1 MKPFSQAS
9 ENNKS
14 HILDKLTHCFA
25 DRRHVL
31 EIGSGTGQHAVH
43 FSANLPHLIWQTS
56 DRVENHDGIR
66 LWCNEFSNDNLRLPI
81 ALDVRQVEWPSGFD
95 AVYSSNTAHIM
106 PWELT
111 KRMLVKV
118 GAVLPEGG
126 IFALYG
132 PFKYQ
137 GAFTSESNGNFDTFL
152 KESNPSQGIR
162 DFEKVN
168 DVAKLAGL
176 NLLDDY
182 DLPANNRLLVWC
194 KCD

>member
-25 DRRHVL
+25 NCRHVL

-56 DRVENHDGIR
+56 DRIENHEGIR
-66 LWCNEFSNDNLRLPI
+66 LWCNEFASENLRLPI
-81 ALDVRQVEWPSGFD
+81 ALDVSQSEWPSGFD
-95 AVYSSNTAHIM
+95 AAYSSNTAHIM
-106 PWELT
+106 SWELT
-111 KRMLVKV
+111 KRMLTKV
-118 GAVLPEGG
+118 GATLPDGG

-132 PFKYQ
+132 PFKYH
-137 GAFTSESNGNFDTFL
+137 GAFTSESNANFDDFL
-152 KESNPSQGIR
+152 KQSNPGQGIR

-168 DVAKLAGL
+168 EVAKLAGL
-176 NLLDDY
+176 NLLNDY
-182 DLPANNRLLVWC
+182 DLPANNRLIVWR
-194 KCD
+194 KCE

>member
-14 HILDKLTHCFA
+14 HILDKLMHCFA
-25 DRRHVL
+25 DRCHVL
-31 EIGSGTGQHAVH
+31 EIGSGTGQHAVY

-56 DRVENHDGIR
+56 DRVENHEGIH
-66 LWCNEFSNDNLRLPI
+66 LWCNESDGDNLRLPI
-81 ALDVRQVEWPSGFD
+81 ALDVSQPEWPSDFD
-95 AVYSSNTAHIM
+95 GVYSSNTAHIM

-111 KRMLVKV
+111 KRMLTEVAT
-118 GAVLPEGG
+118 GLPSGG

-132 PFKYQ
+132 PFKYN
-137 GAFTSESNGNFDTFL
+137 GEFTSESNASFDAFL
-152 KESNPSQGIR
+152 KASNPSQGIR

-176 NLLDDY
+176 TLLNDY
-182 DLPANNRLLVWC
+182 DLPANNRLLVWR
-194 KCD
+194 KRD